1 MITRRTKVQLLV
13 FVIITLLGVSYVG
26 ARYAKLDRLIL
37 DESYTVTAHYP
48 DSGGIFTGAEVTYR
62 GVDIGKVSDMVL
74 TREGVDVKLAI
85 DNKWDK
91 IPENSIAVVGNRSAV
106 GEQYVELQPQVSAA
120 SGPYLDNGSQIDRTE
135 IPIATQKLLG
145 DIVNTVD
152 SVHRKSLKTVVSQLG
167 QAFEG
172 TGPDLQR
179 IIDTGTS
186 FVRTA
191 NDNFTVTRDLIRDSN
206 TVLNTQ
212 ALSDSALR
220 RFAKGLSA
228 FTTTLAG
235 SDKSLRKV
243 IDKGSFAA
251 NQLRTFLEQNQVH
264 LASLLS
270 NLVVTGK
277 IVVQHLPGLRLM
289 LVVYPYAVGAGYVV
303 VDKTPGINKQD
314 AHFGLVIAAE
324 KPLSKNFK
332 LCHAGYQGTQHRSPS
347 NGETW
352 PMNTDARCAEP
363 ITESNVRG
371 EQNLQR
377 VAPDYTNLNKR
388 TVATFDQS
396 TGQLSWGAPAD
407 GLGGTGTV
415 APRSLGRDSWTWLYL
430 QPLLAR
436 Q

>member
-1 MITRRTKVQLLV
+1 VITRRTKVQLLV

-26 ARYAKLDRLIL
+26 ARYAKLDRLVL
-37 DESYTVTAHYP
+37 DESYTVTAHYQ

-62 GVDIGKVSDMVL
+62 GVDIGKVSNMVL
-74 TREGVDVKLAI
+74 TRDGVNVELAI
-85 DNKWDK
+85 DKQWNK
-91 IPENSIAVVGNRSAV
+91 IPSDTIAVVGNRSAV
-106 GEQYVELQPQVSAA
+106 GEQYVELQPQTD
-120 SGPYLDNGSQIDRTE
+120 SGPYLADGSQIDRTQ

-145 DIVNTVD
+145 DIVDTVD
-152 SVHRKSLKTVVSQLG
+152 SVHRKSLKTTVRELG
-167 QAFEG
+167 RAFEG
-172 TGPDLQR
+172 TGQDLQR

-186 FVRTA
+186 FVKTA
-191 NDNFTVTRDLIRDSN
+191 NDNFEVTRDLIRDSN

-212 ALSDSALR
+212 VLSDSALR
-220 RFAKGLSA
+220 QFARGLSA
-228 FTTTLAG
+228 FSTTLAG
-235 SDKSLRKV
+235 KDKALRTV
-243 IDKGSFAA
+243 IDKGSFTAD
-251 NQLRTFLEQNQVH
+251 QLRTFLEQNQVH

-270 NLVVTGK
+270 NLVVTGR
-277 IVVQHLPGLRLM
+277 IVVQNLPGLRLM

-303 VDKTPGINKQD
+303 VDKSPGIGKQE
-314 AHFGLVIAAE
+314 AHFGLVLAAE

-332 LCHAGYQGTQHRSPS
+332 LCHNGYQGTQHRSPS

-371 EQNLQR
+371 EQNLRR
-377 VAPDYTNLNKR
+377 VAPDYSNLDKR

-396 TGQLSWGAPAD
+396 TGRLSWGAPAD
-407 GLGGTGTV
+407 GLNGTGTV

-430 QPLLAR
+430 QPLFAR